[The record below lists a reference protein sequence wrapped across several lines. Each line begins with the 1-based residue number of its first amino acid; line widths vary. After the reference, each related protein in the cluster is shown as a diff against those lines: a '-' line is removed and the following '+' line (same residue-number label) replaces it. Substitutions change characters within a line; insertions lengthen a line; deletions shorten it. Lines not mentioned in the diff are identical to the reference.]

1 MRQVRSSLTLKN
13 KRKNNENLR
22 VDFTVALGY
31 SISVRE
37 DNGNIYYSLGDMF
50 DKVKAIFEE
59 QLGVS
64 QDEMKLDTNFKD
76 DLGVDSLDLYE
87 IVMKLEDE
95 FDVEIPAEE
104 LDDVATFEDVLNY
117 LKSKGVEE

>member
-1 MRQVRSSLTLKN
+1 
-13 KRKNNENLR
+13 
-22 VDFTVALGY
+22 
-31 SISVRE
+31 
-37 DNGNIYYSLGDMF
+37 MF

-64 QDEMKLDTNFKD
+64 QDEMQLDTNFKD

-87 IVMKLEDE
+87 IVMKMKDE

-104 LDDVATFEDVLNY
+104 LEDVATFEDVLNY

>member
-1 MRQVRSSLTLKN
+1 
-13 KRKNNENLR
+13 
-22 VDFTVALGY
+22 
-31 SISVRE
+31 
-37 DNGNIYYSLGDMF
+37 MF

-64 QDEMKLDTNFKD
+64 QDEMQLDTNFKD

-87 IVMKLEDE
+87 IVMKMEDE
-95 FDVEIPAEE
+95 FDVEFPAEE
-104 LDDVATFEDVLNY
+104 LEDVATFEDVLNY

>member
-1 MRQVRSSLTLKN
+1 
-13 KRKNNENLR
+13 
-22 VDFTVALGY
+22 
-31 SISVRE
+31 
-37 DNGNIYYSLGDMF
+37 MF

-59 QLGVS
+59 LLGVS

>member
-1 MRQVRSSLTLKN
+1 
-13 KRKNNENLR
+13 
-22 VDFTVALGY
+22 
-31 SISVRE
+31 
-37 DNGNIYYSLGDMF
+37 MF

-64 QDEMKLDTNFKD
+64 QDEMQLDTNFKD

-87 IVMKLEDE
+87 IVMKMEDE

-104 LDDVATFEDVLNY
+104 LEDVATFEDVLNY
-117 LKSKGVEE
+117 LKAKV

>member
-1 MRQVRSSLTLKN
+1 
-13 KRKNNENLR
+13 
-22 VDFTVALGY
+22 
-31 SISVRE
+31 
-37 DNGNIYYSLGDMF
+37 MF
-50 DKVKAIFEE
+50 DQVKAIFEE

-64 QDEMKLDTNFKD
+64 QDEMQLDTNFKD

-87 IVMKLEDE
+87 IVMKMEDE

-104 LDDVATFEDVLNY
+104 LEDVATFEDVLNY

>member
-1 MRQVRSSLTLKN
+1 
-13 KRKNNENLR
+13 
-22 VDFTVALGY
+22 
-31 SISVRE
+31 
-37 DNGNIYYSLGDMF
+37 MF

-64 QDEMKLDTNFKD
+64 QDEMQLDTNFKD

-87 IVMKLEDE
+87 IVMKMEDE

-104 LDDVATFEDVLNY
+104 IEDVATFEDVLNY

>member
-1 MRQVRSSLTLKN
+1 
-13 KRKNNENLR
+13 
-22 VDFTVALGY
+22 
-31 SISVRE
+31 
-37 DNGNIYYSLGDMF
+37 MF
-50 DKVKAIFEE
+50 YKVKAIFEE

-64 QDEMKLDTNFKD
+64 QDEMQLDTNFKD

-87 IVMKLEDE
+87 IVMKMEDE

-104 LDDVATFEDVLNY
+104 LEDVATFEDVLNY

>member
-1 MRQVRSSLTLKN
+1 
-13 KRKNNENLR
+13 
-22 VDFTVALGY
+22 
-31 SISVRE
+31 
-37 DNGNIYYSLGDMF
+37 MF
-50 DKVKAIFEE
+50 DKVKAIIEE

-64 QDEMKLDTNFKD
+64 QDEMKLATNFKD

>member
-1 MRQVRSSLTLKN
+1 
-13 KRKNNENLR
+13 
-22 VDFTVALGY
+22 
-31 SISVRE
+31 
-37 DNGNIYYSLGDMF
+37 MF

-104 LDDVATFEDVLNY
+104 LDLRTYLTTLRARVLRSNIAN
-117 LKSKGVEE
+117 

>member
-1 MRQVRSSLTLKN
+1 
-13 KRKNNENLR
+13 
-22 VDFTVALGY
+22 
-31 SISVRE
+31 
-37 DNGNIYYSLGDMF
+37 MF

-64 QDEMKLDTNFKD
+64 QDEMKLETTFKD

-95 FDVEIPAEE
+95 FDVET
-104 LDDVATFEDVLNY
+104 LLGDDIVSRKAFITEHGSEYISDIDRSGDDF
-117 LKSKGVEE
+117 

>member
-1 MRQVRSSLTLKN
+1 
-13 KRKNNENLR
+13 
-22 VDFTVALGY
+22 
-31 SISVRE
+31 
-37 DNGNIYYSLGDMF
+37 MF

-64 QDEMKLDTNFKD
+64 QDEMQLDTNFKD
-76 DLGVDSLDLYE
+76 DLGVDSIDLYE
-87 IVMKLEDE
+87 IVMKMEDE

-104 LDDVATFEDVLNY
+104 LEDVATFEDVLNY

>member
-1 MRQVRSSLTLKN
+1 
-13 KRKNNENLR
+13 
-22 VDFTVALGY
+22 
-31 SISVRE
+31 
-37 DNGNIYYSLGDMF
+37 MF

-64 QDEMKLDTNFKD
+64 QDEMQLETNFKD

-95 FDVEIPAEE
+95 FNVEIPAEE
-104 LDDVATFEDVLNY
+104 LEDVATFEDVLNY
-117 LKSKGVEE
+117 LKGKGVEE

>member
-1 MRQVRSSLTLKN
+1 
-13 KRKNNENLR
+13 
-22 VDFTVALGY
+22 
-31 SISVRE
+31 
-37 DNGNIYYSLGDMF
+37 MF

-64 QDEMKLDTNFKD
+64 QDEMQLDTNFKD

-87 IVMKLEDE
+87 IVMKMEDE

-104 LDDVATFEDVLNY
+104 LEDDATFEDVLNY

>member
-1 MRQVRSSLTLKN
+1 
-13 KRKNNENLR
+13 
-22 VDFTVALGY
+22 
-31 SISVRE
+31 
-37 DNGNIYYSLGDMF
+37 MF

-64 QDEMKLDTNFKD
+64 QDEMQLYTNFKD

-87 IVMKLEDE
+87 IVMKMEDE

-104 LDDVATFEDVLNY
+104 LEDVATFEDVLNY

>member
-1 MRQVRSSLTLKN
+1 
-13 KRKNNENLR
+13 
-22 VDFTVALGY
+22 
-31 SISVRE
+31 
-37 DNGNIYYSLGDMF
+37 MF

-64 QDEMKLDTNFKD
+64 QDEMQLDTNFKD

-87 IVMKLEDE
+87 IVMKMEDE

-104 LDDVATFEDVLNY
+104 LEDVATFEDVINY

>member
-1 MRQVRSSLTLKN
+1 
-13 KRKNNENLR
+13 
-22 VDFTVALGY
+22 
-31 SISVRE
+31 
-37 DNGNIYYSLGDMF
+37 MF

-64 QDEMKLDTNFKD
+64 QDEMNLDTNFKD

-87 IVMKLEDE
+87 IVMKMEEE

-104 LDDVATFEDVLNY
+104 LDNFATFEDVLNY

>member
-1 MRQVRSSLTLKN
+1 
-13 KRKNNENLR
+13 
-22 VDFTVALGY
+22 
-31 SISVRE
+31 
-37 DNGNIYYSLGDMF
+37 MF

-64 QDEMKLDTNFKD
+64 QDEMNLDTNFKD

-87 IVMKLEDE
+87 IVMKMEEE

-104 LDDVATFEDVLNY
+104 LDNVATFEDVLNY
-117 LKSKGVEE
+117 LKSKGVEK

>member
-1 MRQVRSSLTLKN
+1 
-13 KRKNNENLR
+13 
-22 VDFTVALGY
+22 
-31 SISVRE
+31 
-37 DNGNIYYSLGDMF
+37 MF
-50 DKVKAIFEE
+50 DNVKAIFEE

-64 QDEMKLDTNFKD
+64 QDEMNLDTNFKD

-87 IVMKLEDE
+87 IVMKMEEE

-104 LDDVATFEDVLNY
+104 LDNVATFEDVLNY

>member
-1 MRQVRSSLTLKN
+1 
-13 KRKNNENLR
+13 
-22 VDFTVALGY
+22 
-31 SISVRE
+31 
-37 DNGNIYYSLGDMF
+37 MF

-76 DLGVDSLDLYE
+76 DLGVDFYE

>member
-1 MRQVRSSLTLKN
+1 
-13 KRKNNENLR
+13 
-22 VDFTVALGY
+22 
-31 SISVRE
+31 
-37 DNGNIYYSLGDMF
+37 MF

-64 QDEMKLDTNFKD
+64 QDEMQLDTNFKD

-87 IVMKLEDE
+87 IVMKMEDE

-104 LDDVATFEDVLNY
+104 LEEVATFEDVLNY
-117 LKSKGVEE
+117 LKGKGVEE

>member
-1 MRQVRSSLTLKN
+1 
-13 KRKNNENLR
+13 
-22 VDFTVALGY
+22 
-31 SISVRE
+31 
-37 DNGNIYYSLGDMF
+37 MF

-64 QDEMKLDTNFKD
+64 QDEMQLDTNFKD
-76 DLGVDSLDLYE
+76 DLGVDSLDLYQ
-87 IVMKLEDE
+87 IVMKMEDE

-104 LDDVATFEDVLNY
+104 LEDVATFEDVLNY

>member
-1 MRQVRSSLTLKN
+1 
-13 KRKNNENLR
+13 
-22 VDFTVALGY
+22 
-31 SISVRE
+31 
-37 DNGNIYYSLGDMF
+37 MF

-95 FDVEIPAEE
+95 FDVELTEVGANKVKVIKIPAEE

>member
-1 MRQVRSSLTLKN
+1 
-13 KRKNNENLR
+13 
-22 VDFTVALGY
+22 
-31 SISVRE
+31 
-37 DNGNIYYSLGDMF
+37 MF

-64 QDEMKLDTNFKD
+64 QDEMQLDTNFKD
-76 DLGVDSLDLYE
+76 DLALDLYE
-87 IVMKLEDE
+87 IVMKMEDE

-104 LDDVATFEDVLNY
+104 LEDVATFEDVLNY

>member
-1 MRQVRSSLTLKN
+1 MMQNTR
-13 KRKNNENLR
+13 
-22 VDFTVALGY
+22 AL
-31 SISVRE
+31 
-37 DNGNIYYSLGDMF
+37 
-50 DKVKAIFEE
+50 E

-64 QDEMKLDTNFKD
+64 QDEMKLETNFKD

>member
-1 MRQVRSSLTLKN
+1 
-13 KRKNNENLR
+13 
-22 VDFTVALGY
+22 
-31 SISVRE
+31 
-37 DNGNIYYSLGDMF
+37 MF

-64 QDEMKLDTNFKD
+64 QDEMNLDTNFKD

-87 IVMKLEDE
+87 IVMKMEEE
-95 FDVEIPAEE
+95 FDLEIPAEE
-104 LDDVATFEDVLNY
+104 LDNVATFEDVLNY

>member
-1 MRQVRSSLTLKN
+1 
-13 KRKNNENLR
+13 
-22 VDFTVALGY
+22 
-31 SISVRE
+31 
-37 DNGNIYYSLGDMF
+37 MF

-64 QDEMKLDTNFKD
+64 QDEMQLDTNFKD

-87 IVMKLEDE
+87 IVMKMEDE
-95 FDVEIPAEE
+95 LDVEIPAEE
-104 LDDVATFEDVLNY
+104 LEDVATFEDVLNY

>member
-1 MRQVRSSLTLKN
+1 
-13 KRKNNENLR
+13 
-22 VDFTVALGY
+22 
-31 SISVRE
+31 
-37 DNGNIYYSLGDMF
+37 MF

-64 QDEMKLDTNFKD
+64 QDEMNLDTNFKD

-87 IVMKLEDE
+87 IVMKMEDE

-104 LDDVATFEDVLNY
+104 LEDVATFEDVLNY

>member
-1 MRQVRSSLTLKN
+1 
-13 KRKNNENLR
+13 
-22 VDFTVALGY
+22 
-31 SISVRE
+31 
-37 DNGNIYYSLGDMF
+37 MF

-87 IVMKLEDE
+87 IVMKLEDCLLYTSPSPR
-95 FDVEIPAEE
+95 DC
-104 LDDVATFEDVLNY
+104 
-117 LKSKGVEE
+117 S

>member
-1 MRQVRSSLTLKN
+1 
-13 KRKNNENLR
+13 
-22 VDFTVALGY
+22 
-31 SISVRE
+31 
-37 DNGNIYYSLGDMF
+37 MF

-64 QDEMKLDTNFKD
+64 QDEMNLDTNFKD

-87 IVMKLEDE
+87 IVMKMEEE

-104 LDDVATFEDVLNY
+104 LDNVATFEDVLNY

>member
-1 MRQVRSSLTLKN
+1 
-13 KRKNNENLR
+13 
-22 VDFTVALGY
+22 
-31 SISVRE
+31 
-37 DNGNIYYSLGDMF
+37 MF
-50 DKVKAIFEE
+50 DKVKALFEE

-64 QDEMKLDTNFKD
+64 QDEMQLDTNFKD

-87 IVMKLEDE
+87 IVMKMEDE

-104 LDDVATFEDVLNY
+104 LEDVATFEDVLNY